1 MQSFVVDSVAGL
13 MRPRLEG
20 SRMRLRSRDIV
31 ARDMGDEIV
40 VLDMRSSKY
49 LAVTGVG
56 TRLFELLADERT
68 PDELLTV
75 ILDEYE
81 VDPAVAEHDVAVF
94 LADMRAA
101 GLIED

>member
-1 MQSFVVDSVAGL
+1 
-13 MRPRLEG
+13 
-20 SRMRLRSRDIV
+20 MRLRSSDTF
-31 ARDMGDEIV
+31 ARDMGDEII

-49 LAVTGVG
+49 LTVTGVG

-68 PDELLTV
+68 PNELLTV

-81 VDPAVAEHDVAVF
+81 VDPAVAERDVAAF

-101 GLIED
+101 GLVQE

>member
-1 MQSFVVDSVAGL
+1 
-13 MRPRLEG
+13 
-20 SRMRLRSRDIV
+20 MRLHSSDIV

-49 LAVTGVG
+49 LTVTGAG
-56 TRLFELLADERT
+56 IRLFELLADERT
-68 PDELLTV
+68 SEELVTV
-75 ILDEYE
+75 LLDEYE
-81 VDPAVAEHDVAVF
+81 VEPAVVERDVAAF

>member
-1 MQSFVVDSVAGL
+1 
-13 MRPRLEG
+13 
-20 SRMRLRSRDIV
+20 MRLRSSDIV
-31 ARDMGDEIV
+31 ARDMGDETV

-49 LAVTGVG
+49 LTVTGAG

-68 PDELLTV
+68 AEELVTV

-81 VDPAVAEHDVAVF
+81 VDPAVAERDVAAF